1 MTRGRESGEPVT
13 VLETGDPGLLAVA
26 KSLLE
31 DAGIPYFAKGEAIQ
45 NLFGAGTFGTG
56 FNVVTGPVELQVAEC
71 DAAQAHALLI
81 DLASS
86 AGGLEEV

>member
-1 MTRGRESGEPVT
+1 MTRSRESGEPVT

-31 DAGIPYFAKGEAIQ
+31 GAGIPYFAKGEALQ

-56 FNVVTGPVELQVAEC
+56 FNVVTGPVELQVAES

-81 DLASS
+81 DLSQGA
-86 AGGLEEV
+86 AGTGEM